1 MIQYGKVK
9 DRRYQFE
16 ALLKIHTGLGD
27 LVDLKRCDRDEPRN
41 YIENLLELSGI
52 DDMYYWDEY
61 LQHRGTWD
69 EFVEAYCKEEE

>member
-16 ALLKIHTGLGD
+16 ALLKIHTG
-27 LVDLKRCDRDEPRN
+27 
-41 YIENLLELSGI
+41 
-52 DDMYYWDEY
+52 
-61 LQHRGTWD
+61 HRGTWD